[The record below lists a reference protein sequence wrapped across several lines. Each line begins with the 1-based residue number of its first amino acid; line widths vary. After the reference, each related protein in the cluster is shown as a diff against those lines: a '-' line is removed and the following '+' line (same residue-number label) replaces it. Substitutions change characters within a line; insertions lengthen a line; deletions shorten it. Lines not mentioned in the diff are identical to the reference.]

1 MKAIT
6 LLSASALYMS
16 TLSQAKQVQG
26 QNILSSGE
34 DKSIADILE
43 KLEEYRSEVQAYETK
58 V

>member
-16 TLSQAKQVQG
+16 TLSQAKQLQ
-26 QNILSSGE
+26 GE
-34 DKSIADILE
+34 DKSIDDILE
-43 KLEEYRSEVQAYETK
+43 KLEKYRSEVQAYETK

>member
-26 QNILSSGE
+26 QNILSPDE

>member
-16 TLSQAKQVQG
+16 TLSQAKQVKG
-26 QNILSSGE
+26 QNILSPDE

>member
-16 TLSQAKQVQG
+16 TLSQAKQV
-26 QNILSSGE
+26 LVE
-34 DKSIADILE
+34 DKLIADVLE